1 MLEIGGV
8 AVQNV
13 RETQPASRIVTPVV
27 RVFSKNAIGRCKSS
41 NQTFKAGKLYHSNK
55 RMQ

>member
-1 MLEIGGV
+1 MLENGGV

-27 RVFSKNAIGRCKSS
+27 RVLHKER
-41 NQTFKAGKLYHSNK
+41 
-55 RMQ
+55 